1 VSVYDSRIWKFGRT
15 LLPQSV
21 RLKLRLPV
29 VRLIVLYKSVVQ
41 KSYSANGEDLL
52 IRSLIGDRTDV
63 WYLDIGAGDPRIH
76 SNTYALYLRGAQG
89 VAVDANKDL
98 LSKFGKK
105 RPRDTTVWGAI
116 TRDSSL
122 AKTVTYWTLDPW
134 ELSTTDAGAKERAV
148 NNGARVLSEDQFPA
162 IDVNALLGSTFP
174 ADGRVKILSV
184 DIEGI
189 SFDVLNSIDL
199 ARFPFDYVLVER
211 DSADD
216 AFKCAQDRSDG
227 GSYRSAGSRGPTDAY
242 SRIAGEPIPGD

>member
-1 VSVYDSRIWKFGRT
+1 
-15 LLPQSV
+15 
-21 RLKLRLPV
+21 
-29 VRLIVLYKSVVQ
+29 
-41 KSYSANGEDLL
+41 
-52 IRSLIGDRTDV
+52 
-63 WYLDIGAGDPRIH
+63 
-76 SNTYALYLRGAQG
+76 

-162 IDVNALLGSTFP
+162 VDVNALLGATFP
-174 ADGRVKILSV
+174 KDGRVKILSV

-189 SFDVLNSIDL
+189 SFDVLNSID
-199 ARFPFDYVLVER
+199 FTHPFDYVLVER
-211 DSADD
+211 DSAED
-216 AFKCAQDRSDG
+216 AFKYAQDGSLG
-227 GSYRSAGSRGPTDAY
+227 GSYITAGSRGPTDAY
-242 SRIAGEPIPGD
+242 SRVEGGIDAGG